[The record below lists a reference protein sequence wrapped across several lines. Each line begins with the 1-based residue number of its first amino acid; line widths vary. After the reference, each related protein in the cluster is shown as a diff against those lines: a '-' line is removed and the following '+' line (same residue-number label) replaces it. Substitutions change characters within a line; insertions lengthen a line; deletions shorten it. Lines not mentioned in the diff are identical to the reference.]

1 MPSPENAVTVKKSRT
16 PTFASSLTALLIAVG
31 ILIYGVAVLQQNPHV
46 VLLFSCA
53 VLLSYGLFLGVP
65 WETMRASIIKSISES
80 IETMLI
86 ICLIG
91 ILVGVLIASGTVPT
105 IIYYGL
111 HVFSPKWFLP
121 SVVILC
127 SIMSITTGSSW
138 TTIGTIGVA
147 FIGIGYGMNIPI
159 GMTAGAIICGAYFGD
174 KQSPVSDSTNFAA
187 AVAKTDLYDHT
198 RSMIWS
204 TAPAFLASLM
214 LFFFISMGYQSGSV
228 DESQILVIAA
238 GIQTVF
244 RIHAVLLIPLVLMLI
259 MIIKK
264 MPAILT
270 LMIAI
275 GLGVLEMMLFQR
287 QSISQVLQYMYT
299 GFVANTGVEA
309 VDHLLTR
316 GGLLSMTGTVA
327 LMFMSLMMAGL
338 MQSTGIMDQILSR
351 LNKITKTRFSL
362 IAVTLLSCVLLSY
375 FAADP
380 YLAMLIPANVLG
392 KKYDEI
398 GLHRSVLSRTL
409 EDGATIIC
417 PMVPWGT
424 NGIYCANA
432 LGISVYTYLPYYYM
446 GFLTPVFSLLL
457 AATGIGC
464 KKAGKEKIKNE

>member
-1 MPSPENAVTVKKSRT
+1 MTTKKTHT

-31 ILIYGVAVLQQNPHV
+31 VLIYGVAVLKQNPHV

-53 VLLSYGLFLGVP
+53 VLLSYGFILGIS
-65 WETMRASIIKSISES
+65 WETMRESIIRSISES

-91 ILVGVLIASGTVPT
+91 ILVGVLIASGTVPS

-111 HVFSPKWFLP
+111 RIFSPRWFLP
-121 SVVILC
+121 SVVVLC

-147 FIGIGYGMNIPI
+147 FIGIGYGMNMPI

-204 TAPAFLASLM
+204 TAPAFLISLVI
-214 LFFFISMGYQSGSV
+214 FFICSLKYQALAT
-228 DESQILVIAA
+228 DESQILIIAH
-238 GIQTVF
+238 GIRDIF
-244 RIHAVLLIPLVLMLI
+244 WINPILMLPLILMLI
-259 MIIKK
+259 MIVKK
-264 MPAILT
+264 LPAILT
-270 LMIAI
+270 MMISI
-275 GLGVLEMMLFQR
+275 GLGVIEMALFQR
-287 QSISQVLQYMYT
+287 QSIALILQYMYA
-299 GFVANTGVEA
+299 GFISNTGIEA

-316 GGLLSMTGTVA
+316 GGLISMTSTVA

-338 MQSTGIMDQILSR
+338 MQSTGIMNQFLFK
-351 LNKITKTRFSL
+351 LNKVTRSRFSL
-362 IAVTLLSCVLLSY
+362 VATTLISCILLSY

-392 KKYDEI
+392 EKYDTF
-398 GLHRSVLSRTL
+398 GLDRSILSRTL

-432 LGISVYTYLPYYYM
+432 LGISVSAYLPYYYM
-446 GFLTPVFSLLL
+446 GFFTPIFSLIL

-464 KKAGKEKIKNE
+464 RKTCKGEKDK